1 MNIVTFIP
9 LFRGN
14 GKEKAVPFKKKVL
27 TSHESSF
34 KKKKIFIFFFAV
46 VYVPCD
52 FKVDQSYFF
61 FGIFSEFG
69 LKYIQENGLQYPI
82 VFVDKTGLGLRYCI

>member
-1 MNIVTFIP
+1 M
-9 LFRGN
+9 
-14 GKEKAVPFKKKVL
+14 EKKKQSLLKKKFSPHMKVL
-27 TSHESSF
+27 L
-34 KKKKIFIFFFAV
+34 KKKIFIFFFAV